1 MKFLLTLLSFV
12 SATPA
17 ASAAMFVTNTP
28 EADAFVRSNAPT
40 SNYGAAGALSVS
52 GPNAVNSSGVTNGVF
67 DGFIR
72 FNTAAMMTNFNAAFG
87 SNNWV
92 ISSATLVLTENTA
105 PGNAIFNQ
113 GTGAFAIRW
122 VANTNWVEG
131 TGTPM
136 AATTTGITYSEEA
149 SLLNTNTDTSLGA
162 FTFTGAI
169 PVVSCPLAMSA
180 ALVTNLQAGGEVDLF
195 LTAIDPGIGFVF
207 YSRNFAGKPSSLPS
221 LVVSAVSQPG
231 LSAIAV
237 AGTNIVLT
245 VTNGVAGGT
254 YYVLTSTNL
263 GSPFSQW
270 TPVATN
276 VLTTG
281 GPFGIT
287 LTNAVNANNPPP
299 RFFILQTY

>member
-1 MKFLLTLLSFV
+1 MKLLLTILSFV
-12 SATPA
+12 SAAAA
-17 ASAAMFVTNTP
+17 ASAAVFATNTP
-28 EADAFVRSNAPT
+28 DADAFVRSNAPA

-52 GPNAVNSSGVTNGVF
+52 GSNAGNGSGVTNGVF
-67 DGFIR
+67 DSFIR
-72 FNTAAMMTNFNAAFG
+72 FNTAAMVTNFNAIFG

-122 VANTNWVEG
+122 VASTNWVEG

-136 AATTTGITYSEEA
+136 AATTAGITYSEES
-149 SLLNTNTDTSLGA
+149 SLLNTNTDSNLGA
-162 FTFTGAI
+162 FTFTGVS
-169 PVVSCPLAMSA
+169 PVVSCPLAMLS
-180 ALVTNLQAGGEVDLF
+180 ALVTNLQTGGEVDLF

-221 LVVSAVSQPG
+221 LVISAVSQPG
-231 LSAIAV
+231 ISAIAV
-237 AGTNIVLT
+237 SGNNMVLT
-245 VTNGVAGGT
+245 ATNGVAGGT
-254 YYVLTSTNL
+254 YHLLASTNPA
-263 GSPFSQW
+263 SPLNQW

-276 VLTTG
+276 VLAGSGT
-281 GPFGIT
+281 FGIT
-287 LTNAVNANNPPP
+287 VTNAAVPPSP